1 MGGIRIVNKNAK
13 ATSKALSALASYM
26 FEQEHGELRK
36 VTPAQIKVL
45 QEAKKVLS
53 EIINAHS

>member
-1 MGGIRIVNKNAK
+1 MAGIRIVNKNAK

-26 FEQEHGELRK
+26 FEQEYGELK
-36 VTPAQIKVL
+36 KATPAQIKVL

-53 EIINAHS
+53 EIINAHN

>member
-1 MGGIRIVNKNAK
+1 MAGIRIINKNAK
-13 ATSKALSALASYM
+13 ATSKVLSALASYM
-26 FEQEHGELRK
+26 FEQEYGELRK
-36 VTPAQIKVL
+36 ATPAQIKVL